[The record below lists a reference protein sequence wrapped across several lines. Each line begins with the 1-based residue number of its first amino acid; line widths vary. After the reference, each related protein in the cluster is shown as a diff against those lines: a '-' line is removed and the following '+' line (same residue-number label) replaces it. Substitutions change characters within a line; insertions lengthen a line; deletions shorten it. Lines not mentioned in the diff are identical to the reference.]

1 MKKIIYKDKDITNN
15 IDILGAIICDNSG
28 GKADTSRLV
37 LSNTTK
43 IWTEYP
49 PIKGDKIELVYN
61 DFKTGAMYID
71 EFSIGRG
78 CIVIKALATPLDAK
92 KRKNKS
98 WQNISF
104 KQVATELTHEI
115 VLDIEFFNIQD
126 YSYKYLE
133 KKDMTNMEFLNNL
146 CILEG
151 YKLKIFNKKA
161 LIYDEKFFEA
171 TSPVYSFSESNF
183 IGDYN
188 FTCKNSE
195 IYSSCTIK
203 YEEYEYTQIS
213 KRITNAGDLEI
224 KTIKVN
230 NLGEAERFSKNI
242 LRYYN
247 KNELTGSFKVNLMP
261 IASGSTVN
269 IIDLGVFDGSNFIE
283 KVEHNLIK
291 NISKITVRKVLE
303 GL

>member
-1 MKKIIYKDKDITNN
+1 MKKIIYKDKDITKN
-15 IDILGAIICDNSG
+15 IDILGAVICDNSG
-28 GKADTSRLV
+28 GKADTAKLV

-49 PIKGDKIELVYN
+49 PIKGDKIELIYD
-61 DFKTGAMYID
+61 DFQTGLMYID
-71 EFSIGRG
+71 EFNLGRG
-78 CIVIKALATPLDAK
+78 LIVIKAIATPLNAK
-92 KRKNKS
+92 KRRNKS

-104 KQVATELTHEI
+104 KQIATELSHEI
-115 VLDIEFFNIQD
+115 GLDTEFFNIQD
-126 YSYKYLE
+126 YSYQYLE
-133 KKDMTNMEFLNNL
+133 NKNMNNMGFLNKL

-151 YKLKIFNKKA
+151 YKLKIFNSKA
-161 LIYDEKFFEA
+161 VIYDEKFFEDTA
-171 TSPVYSFSESNF
+171 TVSSFSESYF

-195 IYSSCTIK
+195 IYASCTVK
-203 YEEYEYTQIS
+203 HEEYEYTQTS

-224 KTIKVN
+224 KIKVN

-247 KNELTGSFKVNLMP
+247 KDEFTGSFKVNLTP

-269 IIDLGVFDGSNFIE
+269 ILDLGAFNGKNFIE

-291 NISKITVRKVLE
+291 NTSKITVRKVLE
-303 GL
+303 DF